1 MVATRWGDVLCEL
14 WAEEMLGWHGVWSG
28 YEGRVTC
35 VALRQGWMVATRRD
49 DVMRELWAE
58 ETPEWHGVWS
68 GRLFVPAR
76 VGWRA

>member
-49 DVMRELWAE
+49 DVMHELWA
-58 ETPEWHGVWS
+58 
-68 GRLFVPAR
+68 LKCPAGAVR
-76 VGWRA
+76 PKWKVATGDAR